1 MIKLE
6 SISFSYPNQAELF
19 DQLDLQIA
27 KGSLFGLLGPNG
39 AGKTTLISV
48 MTGQIKPKSG
58 KVSIDGASYSD
69 RRSTILQ
76 KLAHIPQEYAF
87 YPQLTAQENLAFF
100 ASLYPG
106 SNNRAENIRQAIE
119 LTGLEEHA
127 HRPAG
132 QFSGG
137 LKRRLNLAIGLLNR
151 PELIFLDEPTVGI
164 DPQSRHFI
172 LQSIRQLNEQGATIV
187 YTSHYM
193 EEIEQLCDRVAIM
206 DHGRILVEGPMG
218 EILEQKSAL
227 HLELDLSQHQDK
239 VSELVPRIEQ
249 MGLSLAGQ
257 TLTGKPNNPNE
268 IQALIGLLNQQEIPI
283 LNLSYGKHTLETL
296 FFELTQTHL
305 RD

>member
-19 DQLDLQIA
+19 DKLDLQIP

-58 KVSIDGASYSD
+58 KVSIDGASYGD
-69 RRSTILQ
+69 KRSTILQ
-76 KLAHIPQEYAF
+76 KLAQIPQEYAF
-87 YPQLTAQENLAFF
+87 YPQLTAQENLEFF

-106 SNNRAENIRQAIE
+106 VNDKPERIRQAIE

-127 HRPAG
+127 QRTAG

-151 PELIFLDEPTVGI
+151 PKLIFLDEPTVGI

-172 LQSIRQLNEQGATIV
+172 LQSIRQLNKEGATIV

-206 DHGRILVEGPMG
+206 DHGRILVQGPMG
-218 EILEQKSAL
+218 EILEEKSAL
-227 HLELDLSQHQDK
+227 QLEIDLSRHQHK
-239 VSELVPRIEQ
+239 RSELMPKIEQ

-257 TLTGKPNNPNE
+257 TITGKPNDPSE
-268 IQALIGLLNQQEIPI
+268 INNLIGLLNQAEIPI